1 VDAEESI
8 PELLA
13 RLDREHAKRDSQ
25 LAKHPRFA
33 HFCGKCLTD
42 WPCETARLV
51 AHIRS
56 LEAALGDCLHRLG
69 NMWIRLDVPP
79 EEWARLKD
87 EVTRGIGNTG
97 NGNEYA
103 WKLNWI
109 ACEAGR
115 AALGEA
121 Q

>member
-1 VDAEESI
+1 V
-8 PELLA
+8 
-13 RLDREHAKRDSQ
+13 
-25 LAKHPRFA
+25 
-33 HFCGKCLTD
+33 
-42 WPCETARLV
+42 
-51 AHIRS
+51 
-56 LEAALGDCLHRLG
+56 
-69 NMWIRLDVPP
+69 
-79 EEWARLKD
+79 KD

>member
-1 VDAEESI
+1 VSTETI
-8 PELLA
+8 PDLLA
-13 RLDREHAKRDSQ
+13 RLER
-25 LAKHPRFA
+25 A
-33 HFCGKCLTD
+33 HVSGGESNGRKFCQCCGQW
-42 WPCETARLV
+42 WPCTEARVV